1 MQDLADRLGE
11 GVLKIIEQL
20 VPAADRFE
28 DHRLLIGRCLIVALA
43 LIVVWSVSGL
53 VRK

>member
-11 GVLKIIEQL
+11 AVLKIIEQL
-20 VPAADRFE
+20 VPSADRFE
-28 DHRLLIGRCLIVALA
+28 DHRLLIGRCLMVALA
-43 LIVVWSVSGL
+43 LIVVWSVSGI

>member
-11 GVLKIIEQL
+11 GVLKFIEQL
-20 VPAADRFE
+20 VPSADRLE
-28 DHRLLIGRCLIVALA
+28 DHKVLIGRCLIVALA
-43 LIVVWSVSGL
+43 LIVVWSISGL